1 MRTIGKFLLWSF
13 AILGGLTFS
22 VVLAGTV
29 FTMTARDKAPPPP
42 ESAILFLDWN
52 KELVERHATLSPF
65 LQVQPPTVL
74 DTVLA
79 LDRAAEM
86 PGILALAVRL
96 GDAPIGFARA
106 QELADAV
113 RAFRAS
119 GKKAYVFATDLAVMG
134 DGTPET
140 MLAAAFDEVWM
151 SPSGMVGLTGVAI
164 EIPFLADG
172 LREIGVTAEAEQRH
186 EYKGGADPFIRDG
199 IAPPVRRSLQVVADG
214 LSRQVAA
221 SIAADRDL
229 PVDAVL
235 GLIDTG
241 PHLGREALDAGLID
255 RLGYETDFDAM
266 LDSAH
271 GETIR
276 VGAARVLATE
286 RPESEDAENQ
296 GSAPKVAV
304 LHGIGP
310 IGVGG
315 DGFGDPGFDAQGL
328 IGVLTGIARDGSHD
342 AVLFRVDSPG
352 GAYGPSDAVWN
363 AVRSVR
369 EAGIPVVVSMADT
382 AASGG
387 YFISAAADRIVAH
400 PATLT
405 GSIGVYGVTFDS
417 EGLWDKLGIRW
428 EHITAGQN
436 AGMFSATRGFDSAE
450 RARYAA
456 AIDFVYEDFTT
467 KVGEGRGLDEVGINR
482 AARGRIWLG
491 DAAVGIGLVDRLGG
505 FPEAL
510 DEIRT
515 LVDVAPDAALDLT
528 VLPAPKNAIEAV
540 LEAVE
545 SGDFSIALGD
555 WVATEAERRIVERL
569 EARLGAMDGL
579 AAPTGLVS
587 MPPVRVGR

>member
-1 MRTIGKFLLWSF
+1 MRTIGKILLWGF

-22 VVLAGTV
+22 VILAGTV
-29 FTMTARDKAPPPP
+29 FTVTARDKAPPPP
-42 ESAILFLDWN
+42 EDAILSLDWN

-74 DTVLA
+74 ETVMA
-79 LDRAAEM
+79 LDRAADM
-86 PGILALAVRL
+86 PGVLALEVRL
-96 GDAPIGFARA
+96 GDTPIGFAQA
-106 QELADAV
+106 QELAAAV

-119 GKKAYVFATDLAVMG
+119 GKKAYAFATDLAVMG

-151 SPSGMVGLTGVAI
+151 SPSGMVGLTGVAL
-164 EIPFLADG
+164 EIPFFADG
-172 LREIGVTAEAEQRH
+172 LNEIGVTVEAEQRH

-199 IAPPVRRSLQVVADG
+199 IAPPVRRSLQLVADG
-214 LSRQVAA
+214 LLRQVAD

-229 PVDAVL
+229 PLDAVL

-241 PHLGREALDAGLID
+241 PHLGRDAVEAGLID
-255 RLGYETDFDAM
+255 KLDYATAFDAM
-266 LDSAH
+266 LDEVH
-271 GETIR
+271 GDGATR
-276 VGAARVLATE
+276 VSAARILATE
-286 RPESEDAENQ
+286 RPDVPEEP
-296 GSAPKVAV
+296 APKVAV
-304 LHGIGP
+304 LYGIGP

-315 DGFGDPGFDAQGL
+315 NGFGDPGFDAKGL
-328 IGVLTGIARDGSHD
+328 VGVLTEIARDGTHD
-342 AVLFRVDSPG
+342 AVLLRVDSPG

-363 AVRSVR
+363 AVKSVR
-369 EAGIPVVVSMADT
+369 DAGIPVVVSMANT

-387 YFISAAADRIVAH
+387 YFVSAAADRIVAH

-417 EGLWDKLGIRW
+417 EGLWDKLGVRW

-436 AGMFSATRGFDSAE
+436 AGMFSATRGFDRAE

-467 KVGEGRGLDEVGINR
+467 KVAAGRDLDDIGVNR
-482 AARGRIWLG
+482 AARGRVWLG
-491 DAAVGIGLVDRLGG
+491 DAAVTVGLVDRLGG

-510 DEIRT
+510 EEVRALI
-515 LVDVAPDAALDLT
+515 DVAPEAPLDLT
-528 VLPAPKNAIEAV
+528 VLPAPKSTVEAV

-555 WVATEAERRIVERL
+555 WVASEAERRIVARL

-587 MPPVRVGR
+587 MPPVRIGR